1 MELNGHVNASEE
13 TRYIQFPQVK
23 HGTLKDGNVML
34 NRFSTFLTR
43 DHDFPGAQVANI
55 LDINTDWC

>member
-1 MELNGHVNASEE
+1 MELNGHPNVSEE
-13 TRYIQFPQVK
+13 ARYIQFSQLK

-43 DHDFPGAQVANI
+43 DHDFPGAQVREHSE
-55 LDINTDWC
+55 C

>member
-1 MELNGHVNASEE
+1 MELNGHPNVSEE
-13 TRYIQFPQVK
+13 ARYIQFSQLK

-43 DHDFPGAQVANI
+43 DHDFPGAQVREHSG
-55 LDINTDWC
+55 C